1 MRVNILGVRQ
11 STSID
16 DPNRDIT
23 DDAIP
28 DDAILSDNDDE
39 REYPD
44 LVKKS
49 MKEDDSKDIEEEDD
63 PPAYEST
70 DTEEE
75 EENRDMGLV
84 DEEEEE
90 EEDRPIVVY
99 NKEDPSFVE
108 GSAFP
113 SLLDC
118 KNALSTFAIKSEFD
132 YTVQKS
138 DPNRLRVCCAYKRCK
153 WRIHGSYMRNSTIFQ
168 V

>member
-1 MRVNILGVRQ
+1 MRVNIQGVRQ

-63 PPAYEST
+63 PQEFVAG
-70 DTEEE
+70 
-75 EENRDMGLV
+75 GLAGLM
-84 DEEEEE
+84 D
-90 EEDRPIVVY
+90 
-99 NKEDPSFVE
+99 
-108 GSAFP
+108 GM
-113 SLLDC
+113 DC
-118 KNALSTFAIKSEFD
+118 F
-132 YTVQKS
+132 
-138 DPNRLRVCCAYKRCK
+138 
-153 WRIHGSYMRNSTIFQ
+153 
-168 V
+168 